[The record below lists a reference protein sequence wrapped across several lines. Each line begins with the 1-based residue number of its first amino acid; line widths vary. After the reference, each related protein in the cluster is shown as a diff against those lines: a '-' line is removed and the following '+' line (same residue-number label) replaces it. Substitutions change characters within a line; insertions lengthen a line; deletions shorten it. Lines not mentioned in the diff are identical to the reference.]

1 MCRRRAANS
10 FTNRHELKK
19 TFWTR
24 KFPRFHARLNEILD
38 INQRLPV
45 TSSGFSLNIKARYIY
60 RIHALAL
67 HDFRDIFHFFLFG
80 QQYYCETCIFAISK
94 IKNELH

>member
-45 TSSGFSLNIKARYIY
+45 TSSGFSLNIKAKELEYM
-60 RIHALAL
+60 HLHN
-67 HDFRDIFHFFLFG
+67 HDFQDTFHFFVLS
-80 QQYYCETCIFAISK
+80 TILS
-94 IKNELH
+94 

>member
-60 RIHALAL
+60 IEYMHLHFMIFETFFTFFCLVNNIIVKHA
-67 HDFRDIFHFFLFG
+67 FLPFPR
-80 QQYYCETCIFAISK
+80 
-94 IKNELH
+94 